1 MHPNSLLMAFS
12 MRAKIHFICNG
23 VFSTSIAGGDF
34 HFLKLAEFAASEGY
48 DLNFFGGHALKEVIK
63 AYELPGTITLTDD
76 AKMPTV
82 KQGALSGQ
90 FAMFKDCYHR
100 YRRTMQLRECIA
112 PEDFV
117 YAVSDYWFDVVPAVR
132 CAARRKLMVLHMRAP
147 SFRQVLQGGRP
158 DADARRLASLHYFL
172 SQNLSLRLFRSC
184 RNKKLLH
191 IHPNMKP
198 SLLQM
203 GFRDSEL
210 VFISAGFDA
219 KTAEQVPQQSKQFDV
234 IWIGRAHRQKGV
246 ADLIATLTHLAGK
259 LPDFNVIL
267 IGRLEN
273 ELKPQ
278 IKESSLLKHLTFV
291 ERVTEAEKF
300 RLLKASRLFL
310 MPSRYEG
317 SGSSAVREAL
327 ASGVVVVAYDLDVY
341 RPVFGDLVRYVPAF
355 DLQAF
360 QEAAFDTL
368 VRARAG
374 QIQLDAAAITT
385 LKRTCSWEAVGRHF
399 VEILRTM
406 VV

>member
-1 MHPNSLLMAFS
+1 MH
-12 MRAKIHFICNG
+12 AKIHFICNG

-34 HFLKLAEFAASEGY
+34 HFLKLAEFADSQGY
-48 DLNFFGGHALKEVIK
+48 KLNFFGGHALKEVIET
-63 AYELPGTITLTDD
+63 YELPGNLTLTDD
-76 AKMPTV
+76 AKMPKV

-90 FAMFKDCYHR
+90 FAMFKDFYHR
-100 YRRTMQLRECIA
+100 CRRTLQLRECIA

-172 SQNLSLRLFRSC
+172 SQNISLRLFRSC
-184 RNKKLLH
+184 CNKKLLY
-191 IHPNMKP
+191 IHPNMR
-198 SLLQM
+198 SGLLKM
-203 GFRDSEL
+203 GFCDPDL
-210 VFISAGFDA
+210 AYISAGFDS
-219 KTAEQVPQQSKQFDV
+219 KTAEQVAQQSKQFDV
-234 IWIGRAHRQKGV
+234 VWIGRAHRQKGV
-246 ADLIATLTHLAGK
+246 ADLIATLTHLARK
-259 LPDFNVIL
+259 LPDFNAIL
-267 IGRLEN
+267 IGRLEKA
-273 ELKPQ
+273 LKPQ

-291 ERVTEAEKF
+291 EMVTEAEKF

-327 ASGVVVVAYDLDVY
+327 ASGVAVVAYDLDVY
-341 RPVFGDLVRYVPAF
+341 RPVFGNLVQYVPAF
-355 DLQAF
+355 NLREF

-368 VRARAG
+368 LRARAG
-374 QIQLDAAAITT
+374 QIQLDMAAITT
-385 LKRTCSWEAVGRHF
+385 LTQTCSWEAVGRHF

>member
-1 MHPNSLLMAFS
+1 MH
-12 MRAKIHFICNG
+12 AKIHFICNG

-34 HFLKLAEFAASEGY
+34 HFLKLAEFADSQGY
-48 DLNFFGGHALKEVIK
+48 KLNFFGGHALKEVIET
-63 AYELPGTITLTDD
+63 YELPGNLTLTDD
-76 AKMPTV
+76 AKMPKV

-90 FAMFKDCYHR
+90 FAMFKDFYHR
-100 YRRTMQLRECIA
+100 CRRTLQLRECIA

-172 SQNLSLRLFRSC
+172 SQNISLRLFRSC
-184 RNKKLLH
+184 CNKKLLY
-191 IHPNMKP
+191 IHPNMR
-198 SLLQM
+198 SGLLKM
-203 GFRDSEL
+203 GFRDPDL
-210 VFISAGFDA
+210 AYISAGFDS
-219 KTAEQVPQQSKQFDV
+219 KTAEQVAQQSKQFDV
-234 IWIGRAHRQKGV
+234 VWIGRAHRQKGV
-246 ADLIATLTHLAGK
+246 ADLIATLTHLARK
-259 LPDFNVIL
+259 LPDFNAIL
-267 IGRLEN
+267 IGRLEKA
-273 ELKPQ
+273 LKPQ

-291 ERVTEAEKF
+291 EMVTEAEKF

-327 ASGVVVVAYDLDVY
+327 ASGVAVVAYDLDVY
-341 RPVFGDLVRYVPAF
+341 RPVFGNLVQYVPAF
-355 DLQAF
+355 NLREF

-368 VRARAG
+368 LRARAG
-374 QIQLDAAAITT
+374 QIQLDMAAITT
-385 LKRTCSWEAVGRHF
+385 LTQTCSWEAVGRHF

>member
-1 MHPNSLLMAFS
+1 MAFS

>member
-1 MHPNSLLMAFS
+1 MSLSMH
-12 MRAKIHFICNG
+12 AKIHFICNG

-34 HFLKLAEFAASEGY
+34 HFLKLAEFADSQGY
-48 DLNFFGGHALKEVIK
+48 KLNFFGGHALKEVIET
-63 AYELPGTITLTDD
+63 YELPGNLTLTDD
-76 AKMPTV
+76 AKMPKV

-90 FAMFKDCYHR
+90 FAMFKDFYHR
-100 YRRTMQLRECIA
+100 CRRTLQLRECIA

-172 SQNLSLRLFRSC
+172 SQNISLRLFRSC
-184 RNKKLLH
+184 CNKKLLY
-191 IHPNMKP
+191 IHPNMR
-198 SLLQM
+198 SGLLKM
-203 GFRDSEL
+203 GFRDPDL
-210 VFISAGFDA
+210 AYISAGFDS
-219 KTAEQVPQQSKQFDV
+219 KTAEQVAQQSKQFDV
-234 IWIGRAHRQKGV
+234 VWIGRAHRQKGV
-246 ADLIATLTHLAGK
+246 ADLIATLTHLARK
-259 LPDFNVIL
+259 LPDFNAIL
-267 IGRLEN
+267 IGRLEKA
-273 ELKPQ
+273 LKPQ

-291 ERVTEAEKF
+291 EMVTEAEKF

-327 ASGVVVVAYDLDVY
+327 ASGVAVVAYDLDVY
-341 RPVFGDLVRYVPAF
+341 RPVFGNLVQYVPAF
-355 DLQAF
+355 NLREF

-368 VRARAG
+368 LRARAG
-374 QIQLDAAAITT
+374 QIQLDMAAITT
-385 LKRTCSWEAVGRHF
+385 LTQTCSWEAVGRHF